1 MNTEWWKKIED
12 TYHSARELKAQERSD
27 CLDAACGT
35 DTALRRQVE
44 VLLGQEENPDSLLN
58 KPALAHAENLRSSAT
73 FPNSLEVTAGV
84 PADAGST
91 SAGLNEGVT
100 LGSYDILGL

>member
-1 MNTEWWKKIED
+1 MREGRPGRIRCAKLAPPKKSRRVAMNTEWWKKVED

-27 CLDAACGT
+27 FLDAACGT

-73 FPNSLEVTAGV
+73 FP
-84 PADAGST
+84 
-91 SAGLNEGVT
+91 
-100 LGSYDILGL
+100 